1 MSAEKLPET
10 GKVELTILVPV
21 LNEEDSIGLFL
32 ETITPVLES
41 LGNTYEILFVDD
53 GSRDQTPAIIYGSAK
68 RDPRVNVII
77 LSRNFGK
84 EAALSCGLDHAR
96 GEAVI
101 PMDVDM
107 QDPPNLIPLMV
118 ERWREGSDIVL
129 AVRRN
134 RKDDSWFKRNSANAF
149 YSLISKMTSVDIV
162 PNAGDFRL
170 MDRKVIEA
178 LKLVRE
184 RNRFM
189 KGLMSWPGFM
199 TTKVYYDRPP
209 RAKGTSKWNGWK
221 LWNFALDGIFGFSS
235 IPLRVWTYIGG
246 LIALASFFYA
256 AFIVVRTLLL
266 GVAVP
271 GYASTIT
278 LILFLNGL
286 LMISNGIQ
294 GEYIARMFEEV
305 KARPLYLVR
314 ERIGRG
320 SE

>member
-68 RDPRVNVII
+68 RDPRVNGII